1 MKVFIPKIKNSEK
14 IFFVSYTIYMV
25 AFILSQTFFWK
36 YFPEKMDRYVL
47 LICVLLLALNEI
59 TSVRIINFRSLIGI
73 IICLLLF
80 FITYSTNG
88 NAVAGMIVFIY
99 CGRNISFEK
108 IARITIYITGVMLGF
123 ITISSWFGI
132 IENYIEYS
140 GDRVRQYLGFRYA
153 LYAPALLYNITLL
166 DIYIKQEK
174 IKWKNIICLLAL
186 NALLFYFTNS
196 RLSFLLSVLS
206 IVIAVFYKYKKL
218 YFEKKHFTYFIMI
231 FSYLICGGIFYS
243 LTIIF
248 SWNVSW
254 MKNLNDFLGDRLYL
268 GQYSLLKYGISIW
281 GEQISWVGNGLN
293 VYGEKSKEA
302 YLWVDCLYIQILQ
315 RYGIVFLIIFFA
327 IMTMTMW
334 MCYKKKKYLLM
345 ILLSLIAVHCMIDD
359 LQLYLHFNTFW
370 FAIGSLLLKN
380 NNEKRKINNQPR
392 LKKRKY

>member
-254 MKNLNDFLGDRLYL
+254 MKILNDFLGDRLYL